1 MREIATMD
9 LSENIMAK
17 ERIDSVLAG
26 MKTQR
31 DNFDM
36 ILGEAAASTADMAS
50 TVGQLISGIQF
61 QDRTKQHIAQV
72 IETLAVLSDSAAA
85 VASATDAAYPDMA
98 GNGDIDRAAL
108 GRIIEK
114 QTLGGMRG
122 RILTRLLGEADA
134 PDAPAEGGGGDIELF

>member
-1 MREIATMD
+1 
-9 LSENIMAK
+9 
-17 ERIDSVLAG
+17 
-26 MKTQR
+26 
-31 DNFDM
+31 
-36 ILGEAAASTADMAS
+36 
-50 TVGQLISGIQF
+50 
-61 QDRTKQHIAQV
+61 
-72 IETLAVLSDSAAA
+72 
-85 VASATDAAYPDMA
+85 MA